1 MGLGWGGRWQWDI
14 CVEFEQCAATH
25 CCVAEVEQET
35 GMMQQLVMLYNAII
49 FTELHSERGA
59 SVMTVSV

>member
-1 MGLGWGGRWQWDI
+1 MRQLRGVWGGGGSGT

-35 GMMQQLVMLYNAII
+35 GMMQQLVMSYNAIT

-59 SVMTVSV
+59 SVMAV